1 MADAAVATGASLLI
15 WSSLPHIS
23 KISNGKFT
31 KVYHFDSKAE
41 VEIYIR
47 GLPIKSVFYMAGFY
61 MQNFQ
66 TMFRPKIVSLH
77 IAGLVRAYQESGTF
91 FVHLCLCTLLNGS
104 LPNSIDS
111 RLGGAYYRSNLLT
124 FGRATMV
131 HLSSTSHGRPTLA
144 SHSST
149 SPTPASSLHLP
160 FLIRSS
166 TMANDSPERPRITSP
181 DRL

>member
-1 MADAAVATGASLLI
+1 MSSLVWERKSQAVEIAQGKAMADAAVAAGASLLI

-66 TMFRPKIVSLH
+66 TMFRPNIVSLLCPICAH
-77 IAGLVRAYQESGTF
+77 KESGIF
-91 FVHLCLCTLLNGS
+91 FVCLCLCTSLNDFPS
-104 LPNSIDS
+104 NSIDS
-111 RLGGAYYRSNLLT
+111 RLGEAYY
-124 FGRATMV
+124 
-131 HLSSTSHGRPTLA
+131 
-144 SHSST
+144 
-149 SPTPASSLHLP
+149 
-160 FLIRSS
+160 
-166 TMANDSPERPRITSP
+166 
-181 DRL
+181 